1 MQVKGIIILLFLLP
15 LFLIFFFI
23 APVIRKCAK
32 EHVVKINDAIFM
44 LYMCF
49 NKFCRQAQALDN
61 ACEQLEEYAILNVED
76 QGGTIFKDFA
86 VPLNFLA

>member
-49 NKFCRQAQALDN
+49 HNFCRQALDN
-61 ACEQLEEYAILNVED
+61 ACEHLKEYVILNVED
-76 QGGTIFKDFA
+76 QGRTIFKDFA

>member
-15 LFLIFFFI
+15 LYLIFFFI

-49 NKFCRQAQALDN
+49 HNFCRQALDN
-61 ACEQLEEYAILNVED
+61 ACEHLKEYVILNVED